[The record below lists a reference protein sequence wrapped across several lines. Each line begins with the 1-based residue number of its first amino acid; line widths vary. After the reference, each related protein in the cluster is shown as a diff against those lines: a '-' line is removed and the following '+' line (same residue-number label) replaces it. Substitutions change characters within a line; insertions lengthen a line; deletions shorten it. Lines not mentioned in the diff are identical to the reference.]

1 MAVPEMCFRSNVAN
15 WPVNTVTKVAE
26 NNVTVRVDKDILL
39 LYVTVYNVMGM
50 NVLNS
55 KKLP

>member
-1 MAVPEMCFRSNVAN
+1 MCFLRNVAN
-15 WPVNTVTKVAE
+15 WPVNAVTKVAE